1 MNNLRDSCS
10 VNDQRLTLAHFQKFT
25 LQGFY
30 FLWEYKKKLGFL
42 NYTKFYKYVSI
53 YLLHLKE
60 FVIEGERWVNGHKSS
75 LKETWFR
82 INRDLKSLF
91 CPLEGKSWD
100 GGSGNWGAILGMG
113 WRVIIGGA
121 VGLHSCVIQ
130 RSLSSLSWYNQM
142 GHLLLVFTD
151 LGQDRYIAAG
161 FRED

>member
-1 MNNLRDSCS
+1 M
-10 VNDQRLTLAHFQKFT
+10 
-25 LQGFY
+25 
-30 FLWEYKKKLGFL
+30 
-42 NYTKFYKYVSI
+42 
-53 YLLHLKE
+53 
-60 FVIEGERWVNGHKSS
+60 
-75 LKETWFR
+75 
-82 INRDLKSLF
+82 
-91 CPLEGKSWD
+91 